1 MRTPLKTAAV
11 AATLALAISAA
22 PAMAQYQSQW
32 ALSVDYLHEE
42 NEREFDTAGVFGSGE
57 EDVDGEADGLR
68 LRLGFGGLR
77 DGRLELGLEF
87 QQNDFERVAS
97 LEDVTSTE
105 EDMATFT
112 VSYLGTFG
120 RPYDLVPRWKIGG
133 GFGFVDADEDVFED
147 DTIYNFVVSG
157 GLGLDYVINDAF
169 ALSLM
174 GELGARFWQEIE
186 VRTAVGDQSIDTTDS
201 FFRLSAGITFG
212 L

>member
-1 MRTPLKTAAV
+1 MRAPLTT
-11 AATLALAISAA
+11 ATLGAALLLAGTAA
-22 PAMAQYQSQW
+22 PAMAHSRW

-42 NEREFDTAGVFGSGE
+42 NEREFDTSGVLGSGE
-57 EDVDGEADGLR
+57 DEVDGEADGVR

-77 DGRLELGLEF
+77 DGRLELGLAL
-87 QQNDFERVAS
+87 QRNDFDRVAS
-97 LEDVTSTE
+97 FEDIGSRE
-105 EDMATFT
+105 EDMASFT

-133 GFGFVDADEDVFED
+133 GFGFVDADEDAFED
-147 DTIYNFVVSG
+147 DTIYNIEFSG
-157 GLGLDYVINDAF
+157 GLGLDYVINEAF

-174 GELGARFWQEIE
+174 GEAGARVWQEIE
-186 VRTAVGDQSIDTTDS
+186 VRTSAGDQSIDTTDT